1 MTGQPPAGEPPP
13 LYKPELLEPK
23 KKLTLL
29 QHCYKEPWIPFGCII
44 TVGALSSGLAGFIQ
58 GDSKHMQRMMRMR
71 VIAQGATVMSMVVG
85 VAYAASQKALKA
97 PPQPMGPQ
105 PISEK

>member
-1 MTGQPPAGEPPP
+1 M
-13 LYKPELLEPK
+13 
-23 KKLTLL
+23 
-29 QHCYKEPWIPFGCII
+29 I

-71 VIAQGATVMSMVVG
+71 VIAQGATAMSMVVG